1 MALWGF
7 PLNSAMEAEVYVDLN
22 AMDSA
27 NDWIEAPWGRAKMA
41 SSAPWLH
48 RQSRLV
54 KEPTTPANP
63 MTSPATPVNPICS
76 PTTLVN
82 PYCSPITPVI
92 QSSLKLPCCH

>member
-41 SSAPWLH
+41 SSCESILLTYN
-48 RQSRLV
+48 SC
-54 KEPTTPANP
+54 
-63 MTSPATPVNPICS
+63 NPIFIEIALLSLSGPS
-76 PTTLVN
+76 PCYTLNDVD
-82 PYCSPITPVI
+82 
-92 QSSLKLPCCH
+92 